1 MSPSR
6 LSRLIPVACGVLLIG
21 AAAPVAASA
30 AGGEPLFRILWLSAL
45 MVVTLVL
52 RAFYA
57 GSETALVSLN
67 KTRIARL
74 AEEGDKRAEIIRGL
88 VGSPERMLGMTL
100 IGTNLMSVVISQIN
114 LLLVW
119 AIFERSHDT
128 ELLFAE
134 RLHLDATM
142 LATVVTTVLVLIF
155 GEILAKT
162 IFRVRASQLALRYAR
177 LLQASDYVL
186 WIGTRFVT
194 VVTTLFVKL
203 MTKEAPPISPEEARS
218 ELRLLAEM
226 GEESGNI
233 MTDQRR
239 MIHSVLNLYRRNVG
253 HLMRPL
259 VDIVATEE
267 ETDCDRFLQIA
278 SEAGHSRI
286 PVYNGRI
293 YNIVGVVNLLDVVY
307 SGQDESTIQPF
318 IRRDVLFVPESK
330 PTRELLT
337 EIQRSHHTM
346 AFVVDE
352 YGGVVGLVT
361 VEDLVEEIVGDV
373 SDERDPADQVRV
385 IGPRTLECD
394 GRAEVDELVERFDLP
409 IPLGEYETIS
419 GYVLHRLRVIPK
431 VGDRI
436 DLGDHFTITV
446 SQADTRGI
454 QRLRIQSKNG
464 DFVLPVPP
472 SR

>member
-1 MSPSR
+1 MGTRSLPR
-6 LSRLIPVACGVLLIG
+6 LVAIGSAVLLLG
-21 AAAPVAASA
+21 AAAPIAGSAA
-30 AGGEPLFRILWLSAL
+30 AGGELFRVLWLAAL
-45 MVVTLVL
+45 MVLTLVL

-67 KTRIARL
+67 KTRIAKL
-74 AEEGDKRAEIIRGL
+74 ADAGDKRAEIIRRL

-119 AIFERSHDT
+119 AIFESSAETHR
-128 ELLFAE
+128 LLVE
-134 RLHLDATM
+134 RMHLDATA
-142 LATVVTTVLVLIF
+142 LATVLTTVLVLIF
-155 GEILAKT
+155 GEILSKT
-162 IFRVRASQLALRYAR
+162 IFRVRANQLALRYAY
-177 LLQASDYVL
+177 LLRASDYLL

-194 VVTTLFVKL
+194 LVTTLFVKL
-203 MTKEAPPISPEEARS
+203 MSRELPPASPEEARS
-218 ELRLLAEM
+218 ELRLLAEL

-259 VDIVATEE
+259 VDIVACEE
-267 ETDCDRFLQIA
+267 ETDRDRFLQIA

-286 PVYNGRI
+286 PIYNGRI

-307 SGQDESTIQPF
+307 STGNEDTIQPF
-318 IRRDVLFVPESK
+318 IRRDLLFVPESK
-330 PTRELLT
+330 PTKELLT

-373 SDERDPADQVRV
+373 SDERDPADHVRV

-394 GRAEVDELVERFDLP
+394 GRAEVDRLVERFDLP
-409 IPLGEYETIS
+409 IPPGDYETIS

-431 VGDRI
+431 PGDR
-436 DLGDHFTITV
+436 LELEEQFTITI
-446 SQADTRGI
+446 SQADSRGI
-454 QRLRIQSKNG
+454 RRLRIQSRDR
-464 DFVLPVPP
+464 DFVEPP
-472 SR
+472 TEER

>member
-1 MSPSR
+1 MSGR
-6 LSRLIPVACGVLLIG
+6 LTLRLALIASGVLLVGAARPVTG
-21 AAAPVAASA
+21 AAAG
-30 AGGEPLFRILWLSAL
+30 GGELFRILWLAGLMAL
-45 MVVTLVL
+45 TLVL

-67 KTRIARL
+67 KSRIARL
-74 AEEGDKRAEIIRGL
+74 ADDGDRRAEIIRKL
-88 VGSPERMLGMTL
+88 VVSPERMLGMTL

-119 AIFERSHDT
+119 AIFETAVGTDV
-128 ELLFAE
+128 FVE

-142 LATVVTTVLVLIF
+142 LATVLTTVLVLIF
-155 GEILAKT
+155 GEILSKT
-162 IFRVRASQLALRYAR
+162 IFRVRANQLALRYAY
-177 LLQASDYVL
+177 LLRASDYVL

-194 VVTTLFVKL
+194 LVTTLFVKL
-203 MTKEAPPISPEEARS
+203 MTRELPPASPEEARS
-218 ELRLLAEM
+218 ELRLLAEL

-233 MTDQRR
+233 VTDQRR

-259 VDIVATEE
+259 VDIVAIEE
-267 ETDCDRFLQIA
+267 GTDCDRFLQVA

-293 YNIVGVVNLLDVVY
+293 YNIVGIVNLLDVVY
-307 SGQDESTIQPF
+307 AGRGEQTIQPF

-330 PTRELLT
+330 PTKELLT

-373 SDERDPADQVRV
+373 SDERDPADRVRV

-394 GRAEVDELVERFDLP
+394 GRAEVDELAERFSLP
-409 IPLGEYETIS
+409 IPPGEYETVS

-436 DLGDHFTITV
+436 DLEEHFTITI
-446 SQADTRGI
+446 SEADSRGI
-454 QRLRIQSKNG
+454 QRLRIQSKEK
-464 DFVLPVPP
+464 DFVEPP
-472 SR
+472 GEKP